1 MPKWI
6 HDRADHIR
14 AKNPGMPKSE
24 SFAIA
29 TQQSHAAGKSPKGY
43 GTPTGKHEAK
53 QKYDSPKSEYT
64 QTAAP
69 KTKHS
74 STHEAYW
81 SGFIDELEKIS
92 GATTLSDVTR
102 TKNRMGTLTKK
113 PAMTSKPVTRE
124 PDPPAA
130 TLDHFSS
137 SRTMQPPPVTSA
149 GGL

>member
-1 MPKWI
+1 MPQWI
-6 HDRADHIR
+6 HDRAKHIR
-14 AKNPGMPKSE
+14 AKNPDMPESE

-29 TQQSHAAGKSPKGY
+29 TQQAHASGKSPKGY
-43 GTPTGKHEAK
+43 GTSEGKKEAR
-53 QKYDSPKSEYT
+53 QKYDSPKSQYT

-74 STHEAYW
+74 ATHEAYW
-81 SGFIDELEKIS
+81 SGFMDELEKIS
-92 GATTLSDVTR
+92 GATTLGDVTK
-102 TKNRMGTLTKK
+102 TTNKMTTLTKK
-113 PAMTSKPVTRE
+113 PNMTAKPVTRE

-149 GGL
+149 GGI